1 MEKRKKRKKGKKGR
15 KGRLRIILIVLLVI
29 VLAVI
34 AFVMRCMYCLP
45 ALPDNV
51 DVPTYERTEPVAGLY
66 VVGDSWLRKNRFG
79 HWEMYVSGT
88 PSERGSK
95 IGVLSQELI
104 VRQED
109 VFVARLREMI
119 PSSFVARFLRMGI
132 SVYNRNLGKYIPEEY
147 REEIYAVSRYA
158 SKDYESEIGNPYQ
171 RMMNYHAAHD
181 IGHAVSL
188 AGFVGCS
195 ALGVAD
201 SKTPDGTLLIGR
213 NFDFHMGAEF
223 AENKI
228 VLFINPSEGHKHA
241 FVTWGGMIGVVSG
254 MNERGLAVALNAAP
268 SDIPFS
274 SATPVSILAREILQY
289 AGNIEEAVAI
299 ARRRRTFVSEQFII
313 GSAADNRMV
322 SIEKTKNSMEVRE
335 AGDDPYL
342 VCTNHFLSDELADGE
357 KHDESVSEYRM
368 RRIRQLADSIPVFT
382 PNEMEALLRDK
393 RGIDGIALAPNDER
407 SICLPLAHHGIIF
420 HPASRT
426 FMLSSLPFNDEP
438 FVTYCLDTFGNS
450 EQNGKR

>member
-1 MEKRKKRKKGKKGR
+1 M
-15 KGRLRIILIVLLVI
+15 
-29 VLAVI
+29 
-34 AFVMRCMYCLP
+34 P
-45 ALPDNV
+45 TLPDNV
-51 DVPTYERTEPVAGLY
+51 DVPAYKRTEPVAGLY
-66 VVGDSWLRKNRFG
+66 VAGDSWLRKNRFG
-79 HWEMYVSGT
+79 HWEMYVAGT
-88 PSERGSK
+88 PAERGSK
-95 IGVLSQELI
+95 IGVLSRELI
-104 VRQED
+104 AQQED

-119 PSSFVARFLRMGI
+119 PSQFLARFLLAGV
-132 SVYNRNLGKYIPEEY
+132 SVYNRNLGKHVPEEY
-147 REEIYAVSRYA
+147 KEEIYAVSRYA
-158 SKDYESEIGNPYQ
+158 SKNYESEIGDSYQ

-195 ALGVAD
+195 TLGVAN

-213 NFDFHMGAEF
+213 NFDFHINDEF

-228 VLFINPSEGHKHA
+228 VLFVNPSEGLKHA
-241 FVTWGGMIGVVSG
+241 FVTWGGMIGAVSG

-313 GSAADNRMV
+313 GSAADNKMV
-322 SIEKTKNSMEVRE
+322 SIEKTKNSMVVRE
-335 AGDDPYL
+335 AGNAPYIA
-342 VCTNHFLSDELADGE
+342 CTNHFLSDKLADKDKRKRNKRDE
-357 KHDESVSEYRM
+357 RDESVSEYRM
-368 RRIRQLADSIPVFT
+368 RRILQLADSIPLFT
-382 PNEMEALLRDK
+382 ASAMETLLRDR

-407 SICLPLAHHGIIF
+407 SICLPVAHHGIIF

-438 FVTYCLDTFGNS
+438 FVRYCLDDFLN
-450 EQNGKR
+450 